1 MNTKI
6 KSEVTASDEEAM
18 AALLDDNLE
27 DVPDL
32 PEFGTPPK
40 GTYRL
45 LHKGYE
51 TKKINDKL
59 ATECRFSIVETI
71 ELANENDTP
80 PKAGMEFS
88 ELVWFHNDPMKAKGV
103 LKRQVNNLTGEFGT
117 TNLAELMA
125 KVKDMEVIAVVN
137 TRRDKEDKERF
148 YASVEIL
155 RLA

>member
-1 MNTKI
+1 MSTKPNAA
-6 KSEVTASDEEAM
+6 VTAADEEAM

-40 GTYRL
+40 GTYKL
-45 LHKGYE
+45 KHDGYE

-59 ATECRFSIVETI
+59 ATECKFEVLETI
-71 ELANENDTP
+71 ELADENGTP
-80 PKAGMEFS
+80 PKAGMKFS
-88 ELVWFHNDPMKAKGV
+88 ELVWFHNDPIKAKGV
-103 LKRQVNNLTGEFGT
+103 LKRQLNNVTGELGT

-125 KVKDMEVIAVVN
+125 KVKDMEVVAVVGN
-137 TRRDKEDKERF
+137 RRDKEDKERV